1 MTPSTDPDRGHD
13 PCLQI
18 QVDLSAML
26 DGELDPAGVRRVMVH
41 SDLCGS
47 CREFLEGIRAQVRVH
62 KKLAAT
68 LAPAAAPAD
77 ASTVLAHLRLQL
89 TANRTKL
96 SRVLYELGRGFVLM
110 GLSADFS
117 REVAREPVPV
127 PDMAMRARSL
137 LDEVTRGHLA
147 GADLPGSGDL
157 AGSGLA
163 GAGVVGASPEWVAAR
178 QLFDGQLRT
187 PDENLAKG
195 QRLLAECLALEPECH
210 EARIYLGLVHYV
222 RGQRSAARRQF
233 AEVLA
238 HSQDR
243 RIRGF
248 ALLNLGNIHLDEGDA
263 EGAVGLLLQLVE
275 SGVIPEQPSLSTA
288 YFNLGLAFGLNGQFE
303 QCLAW
308 FQRMA
313 RELPHKRSWMAREL
327 GRRSHFVHLIRN
339 HPDAKVV
346 SEAFPSWFVA
356 RPAG

>member
-1 MTPSTDPDRGHD
+1 MTPSTDADRGHD

-26 DGELDPAGVRRVMVH
+26 DGELEAAGVRRVMVH
-41 SDLCGS
+41 SDVCDS
-47 CREFLEGIRAQVRVH
+47 CRQFLEGIRAQVRLH
-62 KKLAAT
+62 RKLAAVQ
-68 LAPAAAPAD
+68 AD
-77 ASTVLAHLRLQL
+77 TVAGGPVAGEPPTVVEQLRLQL

-96 SRVLYELGRGFVLM
+96 SRLLYELGRGFVLM

-127 PDMAMRARSL
+127 PDMAMRARNL
-137 LDEVTRGHLA
+137 LDEVSRGHT
-147 GADLPGSGDL
+147 GA
-157 AGSGLA
+157 
-163 GAGVVGASPEWVAAR
+163 VGPEWVAAR
-178 QLFDGQLRT
+178 DLFDGQLRT

-233 AEVLA
+233 SEVLA
-238 HSQDR
+238 HSEDR

-263 EGAVGLLLQLVE
+263 TGAVNLLLQLVN

-288 YFNLGLAFGLNGQFE
+288 YFNLGLAFGLNGQFGE
-303 QCLAW
+303 CLAW

-313 RELPHKRSWMAREL
+313 KELPHKRSWMAREL

-346 SEAFPSWFVA
+346 SEAFPTWFLA

>member
-1 MTPSTDPDRGHD
+1 MTPSTDADRGHD

-47 CREFLEGIRAQVRVH
+47 CREFLEGIRAQVRMH
-62 KKLAAT
+62 KTLAAT
-68 LAPAAAPAD
+68 LAPVPATGEAA
-77 ASTVLAHLRLQL
+77 TVVEKLRLQL

-127 PDMAMRARSL
+127 PDMAMRARNL
-137 LDEVTRGHLA
+137 LDEVARGDDGTA
-147 GADLPGSGDL
+147 G
-157 AGSGLA
+157 
-163 GAGVVGASPEWVAAR
+163 PEWVAAR
-178 QLFDGQLRT
+178 QLFDGQVRT

-195 QRLLAECLALEPECH
+195 QRLLSECLALEPECH

-222 RGQRSAARRQF
+222 RGHRSASRRQF
-233 AEVLA
+233 TEVLA

-263 EGAVGLLLQLVE
+263 EGAVRLLLQLVD

-288 YFNLGLAFGLNGQFE
+288 YFNLGLAFGLSGQFS
-303 QCLAW
+303 QCLQW

-313 RELPHKRSWMAREL
+313 KELPHKRSWMAREL